1 MQEKGGE
8 DNEDDTIDIDEG
20 EDVVDVHVVEDVDS
34 VTENDQESVEDE

>member
-1 MQEKGGE
+1 MQEEGGE